1 MALENEKAMGPI
13 RPPMASHPFM
23 GLGLWVTLVKIKI
36 KKEEVENSNHCLSFE
51 KDINPIHSE
60 LSRGI

>member
-23 GLGLWVTLVKIKI
+23 GIGFMGDPCQNKN
-36 KKEEVENSNHCLSFE
+36 KKRRS
-51 KDINPIHSE
+51 
-60 LSRGI
+60 